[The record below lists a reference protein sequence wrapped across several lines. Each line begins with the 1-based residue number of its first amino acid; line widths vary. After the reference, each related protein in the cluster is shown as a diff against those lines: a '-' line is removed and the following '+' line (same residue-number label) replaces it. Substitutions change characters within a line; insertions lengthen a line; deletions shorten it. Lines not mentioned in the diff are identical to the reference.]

1 MEPSPDKRLEQRSF
15 RLIAIA
21 LLTGGLLL
29 VWISHA
35 IHERFVRISAQ
46 SELQRDMQHTLP
58 LVEQHL
64 LLALDNVAVRIGSLA
79 NAHLRVPAVGLLVE
93 TMPPGP
99 LETSAIRSLSRLND
113 AGLVVASTSAANLDV
128 LVPRAMLPRTFDADP
143 AEMVL
148 GGIWPFRDI
157 DGLLRGAVQEKVSVW
172 FAGAWFPGASGPA
185 YWVAAITPAF
195 FEDLWARLFGGSELE
210 IAVFDRTG
218 RVLVSGPG
226 TQDDVA
232 DIGARLAE
240 RVREAEDGLLA
251 LDGSRALLV
260 SYRASRRHSLIVAV
274 VGDRDQAMARHAS
287 DVRRSTYVAIAA
299 SLALL
304 VMLALAYG
312 WFRRY
317 QSAVMEAANEA
328 QAIREHVM
336 VSETQADGTTLRVN
350 DAFLR
355 VSGFKR
361 EELVGQ
367 RNSIIDADWHPPVI
381 QQNLWK
387 TIRAGR
393 IWTGTLR
400 DRNKSGQDYWV
411 NATIMPITDAWNRT
425 KRYMVLMS
433 DLTQVMELDTR
444 LKTERELRQELI
456 TSHQQQQRMEQQL
469 RESQKLEAIGQLTG
483 GLAHDFNNL
492 LGIVVGNLDRMDERL
507 PDDAEVRLQHRTAL
521 QAALRGAE
529 VTRALL
535 AVARR
540 QPLKVQDYDVN
551 ELLRSM
557 APLLNSTAGSA
568 ITVRWDLLEGPL
580 NARLDPG
587 GLSNVVLNLVINAR
601 DAMQDSVGERTITL
615 RTSSETVE
623 GAPDPIA
630 PGRYA
635 VLHVTDL
642 GVGMSESVRLQAFE
656 PFFTTKERGRGTGLG
671 LAMVYGYASQ
681 LGGTVRIRSEEHV
694 GTTVSVYLPSL
705 PEPLPGDEIPAPRPA
720 GALPGLAVAG
730 GDQGAPPAPSARVL
744 VVDDEPELCALASD
758 WLEALGYTVATA
770 HSPAQALELLREAP
784 FDVLFTDVVM
794 PGGMDGL
801 ELARRALEGFPG
813 LSILLASGYAQSV
826 LDASELPGLLLNKPY
841 RKKDIASA
849 MVQTLQARNALRSP
863 GPGIDPTA
871 GQRIH

>member
-1 MEPSPDKRLEQRSF
+1 MEPSSDKRLGQRSF
-15 RLIAIA
+15 RLITLAVLA
-21 LLTGGLLL
+21 GSLML

-35 IHERFVRISAQ
+35 IYERFVRISAE
-46 SELQRDMQHTLP
+46 SELQRDIQHTMP
-58 LVEQHL
+58 LVDQHL
-64 LLALDNVAVRIGSLA
+64 LFALDNVAVRLGSMA
-79 NAHLRVPAVGLLVE
+79 DAHARVPARGLLAA
-93 TMPPGP
+93 TMPYER
-99 LETSAIRSLSRLND
+99 LETRAIRSLSRLDD
-113 AGLVVASTSAANLDV
+113 AGLVVASTSASNLDV
-128 LVPRAMLPRTFDADP
+128 LVPRALLPGTFDAGP
-143 AEMVL
+143 GEMVL
-148 GGIWPFRDI
+148 RGVWPYRDI
-157 DGLLRGAVQEKVSVW
+157 AGLLPGAVQETGSAW
-172 FAGAWFPGASGPA
+172 FASAWFPGASGPEH
-185 YWVAAITPAF
+185 WVAAITPAF
-195 FEDLWARLFGGSELE
+195 FEDLWSGLFDNSELE
-210 IAVFDRTG
+210 IAVFDTTG
-218 RVLVSGPG
+218 RVLMSRPG
-226 TQDDVA
+226 AQGEVA
-232 DIGARLAE
+232 DIGARLAKMSLQG
-240 RVREAEDGLLA
+240 EDGLLEV
-251 LDGSRALLV
+251 DGNRALLV
-260 SYRASRRHSLIVAV
+260 AYRVSRRHSLIVAV
-274 VGDRDQAMARHAS
+274 VGDRDQAIARHAP
-287 DVRRSTYVAIAA
+287 DVRRSTYVAIAT

-304 VMLALAYG
+304 IMLALAYG

-336 VSETQADGTTLRVN
+336 VSESRADGTTIRVN

-355 VSGFKR
+355 VSGFRR
-361 EELVGQ
+361 EELVGR
-367 RNSIIDADWHPPVI
+367 RNSIIDADWHPPAI

-387 TIRAGR
+387 TLRAGQV
-393 IWTGTLR
+393 WKGTLR
-400 DRNKSGQDYWV
+400 DRNKAGEDYWV
-411 NATIMPITDAWNRT
+411 NATIMPITDAWKRIT
-425 KRYMVLMS
+425 RYMVLMS
-433 DLTQVMELDTR
+433 DLTQVIELDTR
-444 LKTERELRQELI
+444 LKTERELRQQLI

-507 PDDAEVRLQHRTAL
+507 PDDAAVRLQHRTAL

-540 QPLKVQDYDVN
+540 QPMKVQDHDMN

-615 RTSSETVE
+615 RTCSEMVQ
-623 GAPDPIA
+623 GAPDLIA
-630 PGRYA
+630 PGPYA

-642 GVGMSESVRLQAFE
+642 GVGMSEAVRLQAFE

-681 LGGTVRIRSEEHV
+681 LGGTVRIRSEEHM
-694 GTTVSVYLPSL
+694 GTTVSVYLPSQ
-705 PEPLPGDEIPAPRPA
+705 PEVLPGDEVPAPTPA
-720 GALPGLAVAG
+720 DALPEPAVAG
-730 GDQGAPPAPSARVL
+730 GYPVEPPTPSARVL
-744 VVDDEPELCALASD
+744 VVDDEPELCSLAGD

-801 ELARRALEGFPG
+801 ELARKAVDMVPG
-813 LSILLASGYAQSV
+813 LRVLLASGYAQSL

-849 MVQTLQARNALRSP
+849 MGQTLQARDAPRSP
-863 GPGIDPTA
+863 DSGIDLTTEQGA
-871 GQRIH
+871 H